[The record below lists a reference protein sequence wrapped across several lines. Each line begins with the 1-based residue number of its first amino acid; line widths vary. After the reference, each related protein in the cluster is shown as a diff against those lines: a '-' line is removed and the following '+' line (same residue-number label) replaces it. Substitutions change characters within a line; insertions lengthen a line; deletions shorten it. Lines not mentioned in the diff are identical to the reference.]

1 LGGRSS
7 ARRELMAEFRF
18 RITRVQ
24 VAARRFVFSE
34 TISGEN
40 WVEGARG
47 GNTERAQGN
56 FDGLYCEGK
65 RITAT
70 PSCGTIAPS
79 RMGNKREVDH
89 DLTEEAGRYSTKQ
102 ATQPTGTSPQATN
115 LANFSLGHGT
125 WQIPSCLPCTSFCN
139 SVFPGFG
146 RLARQ
151 LAPCFSLP
159 PQVLSQPPA
168 G

>member
-1 LGGRSS
+1 
-7 ARRELMAEFRF
+7 MAEFRF

-115 LANFSLGHGT
+115 LANFSFGHGT
-125 WQIPSCLPCTSFCN
+125 WRSRPACRVRLSAIPCSPDMGDSLDSWQPA
-139 SVFPGFG
+139 
-146 RLARQ
+146 LACPSR
-151 LAPCFSLP
+151 F
-159 PQVLSQPPA
+159 
-168 G
+168 